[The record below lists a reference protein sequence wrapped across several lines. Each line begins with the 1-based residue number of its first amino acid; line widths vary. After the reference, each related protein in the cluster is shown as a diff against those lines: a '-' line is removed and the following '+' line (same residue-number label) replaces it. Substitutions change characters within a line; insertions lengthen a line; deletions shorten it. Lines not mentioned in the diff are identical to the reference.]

1 MKRIFVPFLSFLIL
15 LFIFGVVFLFST
27 RYIKVVKAKDRLIKI
42 QQKIEEI
49 EIENKKLKEEVRLL
63 NDPSYIEKVAREE
76 LGLAKPGEILFLP
89 RIR

>member
-15 LFIFGVVFLFST
+15 LFIFIVVFLFST

-49 EIENKKLKEEVRLL
+49 KVENKKLKEEVRLL

>member
-15 LFIFGVVFLFST
+15 LFIFVVVFLFSI
-27 RYIKVVKAKDRLIKI
+27 RYIKVVRAKDRLIKI

-49 EIENKKLKEEVRLL
+49 EVENRKLKEEVRLL